1 MNVWMV
7 RGGKFGE
14 FEPIAF
20 EMSLACFGF
29 FEMPNLNKAKTEAAM
44 RALVESTYPAAST
57 ARVSNFSAQVYSFAH
72 RMQVGDIIAMPLKGQ
87 PQIALARVI
96 GPYEY
101 RTDLGDIH
109 HVRKVEWVRPN
120 VPRGEFKQDLLNSLG
135 AIMTVCQIQRH
146 NAAERFQA
154 ILNGKSD
161 PGYEAD
167 EESDNTAEVG
177 QSDEIAVEQLARDQI
192 RAHIEANF
200 KKHDLA
206 RLVDA
211 VLQAEGYVTHFS
223 SPGPDGGVDI
233 LARRGSFGLDEPK
246 LCVQVKSSLAPA
258 DVTILRTLQGTM
270 VNFKAEEGLLVC
282 WGGFNNVALKEAR
295 QSFFSVR
302 LWDADDLIVAIER
315 NYDRLPKEL
324 HSELPL
330 KRIWALVVEEE

>member
-20 EMSLACFGF
+20 EKSLTCLGF
-29 FEMPNLNKAKTEAAM
+29 FEMPNLNKAKTETAM
-44 RALVESTYPAAST
+44 RELVQNAFPAAST
-57 ARVSNFSAQVYSFAH
+57 SRVSNFSAQVYSFAH

-87 PQIALARVI
+87 PQIALARVT
-96 GPYEY
+96 GLYEY

-109 HVRKVEWVRPN
+109 HVRKAEWVRPN

-154 ILNGKSD
+154 ILNGKAD

-167 EESDNTAEVG
+167 EESSDVVEAE
-177 QSDEIAVEQLARDQI
+177 QNDEIAVEQLARDQI

-233 LARRGSFGLDEPK
+233 LARRGSLGLDGPK

-270 VNFKAEEGLLVC
+270 VNFKAEGGLLVC

-302 LWDADDLIVAIER
+302 LWDADDLIAAIER

-324 HSELPL
+324 QNELPL

>member
-1 MNVWMV
+1 MNAWMV

-14 FEPIAF
+14 FESIAF
-20 EMSLACFGF
+20 EKNLTCLGF
-29 FEMPNLNKAKTEAAM
+29 VEMPNLNKAKTEAAM
-44 RALVESTYPAAST
+44 RELVESTYPAAST

-72 RMQVGDIIAMPLKGQ
+72 RMQVGDIVAMPVKGQ
-87 PQIALARVI
+87 PQIALARVT
-96 GPYEY
+96 GPYEF

-109 HVRKVEWVRPN
+109 HVRQVEWVRPN
-120 VPRGEFKQDLLNSLG
+120 VPRSEFKQDLLNSLG

-146 NAAERFQA
+146 SAAERFQA
-154 ILNGKSD
+154 ILNGKVD

-167 EESDNTAEVG
+167 EENEIATETEQDDG
-177 QSDEIAVEQLARDQI
+177 IAVEQLARDQI

-223 SPGPDGGVDI
+223 PPGPDGGVDI
-233 LARRGSFGLDEPK
+233 LARRGTFGLDGPK

-282 WGGFNNVALKEAR
+282 WGGFNNAALKEAR
-295 QSFFSVR
+295 QSFFFSSVVGCR
-302 LWDADDLIVAIER
+302 QS
-315 NYDRLPKEL
+315 Y
-324 HSELPL
+324 
-330 KRIWALVVEEE
+330 

>member
-7 RGGKFGE
+7 RSGKFGE
-14 FEPIAF
+14 FESTAF
-20 EMSLACFGF
+20 EKGLACLGF
-29 FEMPNLNKAKTEAAM
+29 FEMPNLNKAKTETAM
-44 RALVESTYPAAST
+44 RELVEHTYPTAST

-72 RMQVGDIIAMPLKGQ
+72 RMQIGDIIAMPLKGQ
-87 PQIALARVI
+87 PQIALARI
-96 GPYEY
+96 TGSYEY
-101 RTDLGDIH
+101 RSDLGDIR
-109 HVRKVEWVRPN
+109 HVRKVDWVRPN

-135 AIMTVCQIQRH
+135 AIMTVCQIKRH

-154 ILNGKSD
+154 ILNGKAD
-161 PGYEAD
+161 PDYEAD
-167 EESDNTAEVG
+167 EESASAVEVEEN
-177 QSDEIAVEQLARDQI
+177 DEIAVEQLARDKI

-211 VLQAEGYVTHFS
+211 VLQAEGYVTYFS
-223 SPGPDGGVDI
+223 PPGPDGGVDI
-233 LARRGSFGLDEPK
+233 LARRGSFGLEGPK

-270 VNFKAEEGLLVC
+270 VNFKADEGLLVC

-302 LWDADDLIVAIER
+302 LWDADNLIAAIEQ
-315 NYDRLPKEL
+315 NYDQLPKEL

>member
-1 MNVWMV
+1 MNIWMV
-7 RGGKFGE
+7 RGGKLGE
-14 FEPIAF
+14 FETIAI
-20 EMSLACFGF
+20 EKCLACLGF
-29 FEMPNLNKAKTEAAM
+29 FEMPNLNKANTKAAM
-44 RALVESTYPAAST
+44 RELVETTYPAASK
-57 ARVSNFSAQVYSFAH
+57 ARVGTFFAQVYSFAH

-87 PQIALARVI
+87 PQVALARVT

-101 RTDLGDIH
+101 CTDLGDIR
-109 HVRKVEWVRPN
+109 HVRKVEWIRPN
-120 VPRGEFKQDLLNSLG
+120 VPRGEFKQDLLNLFPP
-135 AIMTVCQIQRH
+135 MTVCQIQRL
-146 NAAERFQA
+146 NAVERFQA
-154 ILNGKSD
+154 ILNGKAD
-161 PGYEAD
+161 PGYEPD
-167 EESDNTAEVG
+167 EESDNIAEIE

-206 RLVDA
+206 RLEDA

-223 SPGPDGGVDI
+223 PPGPDGGVDI
-233 LARRGSFGLDEPK
+233 LARRGSFGLDGPK

-258 DVTILRTLQGTM
+258 DVTILRTLLGTM

-302 LWDADDLIVAIER
+302 LWDADDLIAAIER
-315 NYDRLPKEL
+315 NYDQLPKEL